1 MSLNK
6 VILNGNLTRDVE
18 VRYAASG
25 TAIGNSGIA
34 MNRKY
39 KDASGQLVEEVT
51 FVDLTFFGRTAEIA
65 NQYCRKGSNIIV
77 EGRLKLEQWTAQ
89 DGSKRS
95 KHVVVVESMT
105 MVGSKQDSQ
114 SQTQPTQATA
124 PAQPAPQQP
133 TQPAVQPQQPAPA
146 QPAPVQQPT
155 QAQPAQPA
163 QPVPEISINEDEIPF

>member
-133 TQPAVQPQQPAPA
+133 APA
-146 QPAPVQQPT
+146 QAAPVQQPT
-155 QAQPAQPA
+155 QAQSAQPQA
-163 QPVPEISINEDEIPF
+163 QPTQPVPEISINEDEIPF